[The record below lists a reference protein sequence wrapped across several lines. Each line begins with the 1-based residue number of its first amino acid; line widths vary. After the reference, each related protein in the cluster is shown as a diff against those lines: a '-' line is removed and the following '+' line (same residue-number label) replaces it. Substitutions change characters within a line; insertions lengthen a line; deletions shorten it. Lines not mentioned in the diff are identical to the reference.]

1 MDYNPFN
8 LKDKTILITGAS
20 SGIGRCTAIECS
32 RLGAKTIIIGRNK
45 NRLNETF
52 QLLKG
57 NGHIMLEA
65 DLTDEEQI
73 KSVID
78 NIPIINGAVQNAGL
92 NFKLPISFLSQ
103 KKIEK
108 IFAINTIAPALLTR
122 YLLKNKKITQNGSIV
137 FTSSISG
144 VFSVDTGNTIYSM
157 SKCAI
162 DGLMKNAAIEL
173 AGKGIRV
180 NSVNPGFVDTPIH
193 LQEKLTK
200 EQIENEIER
209 YPIKRIGKPEDIAWG
224 IIYLLSDASSWVTGI
239 SLKIDGGFTLN

>member
-103 KKIEK
+103 KS
-108 IFAINTIAPALLTR
+108 F
-122 YLLKNKKITQNGSIV
+122 Y
-137 FTSSISG
+137 
-144 VFSVDTGNTIYSM
+144 
-157 SKCAI
+157 
-162 DGLMKNAAIEL
+162 
-173 AGKGIRV
+173 
-180 NSVNPGFVDTPIH
+180 
-193 LQEKLTK
+193 
-200 EQIENEIER
+200 
-209 YPIKRIGKPEDIAWG
+209 
-224 IIYLLSDASSWVTGI
+224 
-239 SLKIDGGFTLN
+239 